1 MTTDAQIGYGSLLEI
16 FDEDLSPPAWKRL
29 AEVTSITPPGISAD
43 AQEATHT
50 ESTGGFREFIPGLL
64 DGGECSA
71 EMNFIPGGPG
81 AELIIR
87 KMKARK
93 VVQARV
99 IFPDGNPDSSPIS
112 ASVWSFSAVV
122 TGFEPEAPVEDT
134 MTASVNFKV
143 TGEPQF
149 TPAAGA

>member
-1 MTTDAQIGYGSLLEI
+1 MTTDAKIGYGSVLEI
-16 FDEDLSPPAWKRL
+16 FDVDSSPPAWARI
-29 AEVTSITPPGISAD
+29 AEVTSITPPGLSAD

-81 AELIIR
+81 AALIIAR
-87 KMKARK
+87 MKARE

-99 IFPDGNPDSSPIS
+99 IFNDGDHDASPIG
-112 ASVWSFSAVV
+112 ATVWSFNAVV
-122 TGFEPEAPVEDT
+122 TGFEPEAPVEET
-134 MTASVNFKV
+134 MTASVTFKV
-143 TGEPQF
+143 TGEPTF
-149 TPAAGA
+149 TPAGA